1 MEGDAAG
8 GANRGTRGNRRRTES
23 VRSVAPENE
32 GATDGETTETD
43 RYYLELGARTDV
55 AEDETVVEGDDIGAV
70 FADALRWYARR
81 VAPSEDP
88 ATVVEVLL
96 DGTEFAV
103 TDRAP
108 DR

>member
-1 MEGDAAG
+1 MLHDAVG
-8 GANRGTRGNRRRTES
+8 RRPT
-23 VRSVAPENE
+23 
-32 GATDGETTETD
+32 
-43 RYYLELGARTDV
+43 
-55 AEDETVVEGDDIGAV
+55 
-70 FADALRWYARR
+70 ALRTAFEGVTVLRTVAHGVGTRR

-103 TDRAP
+103 TDRVP